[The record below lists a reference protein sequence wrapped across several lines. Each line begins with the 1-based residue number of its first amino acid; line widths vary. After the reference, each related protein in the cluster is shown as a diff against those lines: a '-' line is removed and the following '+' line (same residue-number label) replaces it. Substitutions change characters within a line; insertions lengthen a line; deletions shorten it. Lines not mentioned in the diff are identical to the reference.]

1 MRKIIRSTGSRRPD
15 GRDPIDAPAQEGRAQ
30 GHSGPNGLARIK
42 LSRRWWLGTAR
53 AADRIVGC
61 HWQRHPIGALNQPP
75 TLELSF
81 IDKPKEEN
89 MADDKTKIGG
99 TDRRRVA
106 AEQQYEVSY
115 FARKHKISSA
125 DARSIIQQAGNSRE
139 KANDLA
145 SKARR

>member
-1 MRKIIRSTGSRRPD
+1 
-15 GRDPIDAPAQEGRAQ
+15 
-30 GHSGPNGLARIK
+30 
-42 LSRRWWLGTAR
+42 
-53 AADRIVGC
+53 
-61 HWQRHPIGALNQPP
+61 
-75 TLELSF
+75 LSF
-81 IDKPKEEN
+81 MDRPKEEN